1 MQSGGLALEAL
12 PGQRQLPCIRGGL
25 LALLWPTRM
34 RALLLDLYDT
44 IARVDFS
51 VISPRL
57 SEGLGVDID
66 TLFRA
71 FVATKVARNTGQCG
85 SFAGDL
91 AALAQAAGVGAKPS
105 HLSQLADEVIELAKC
120 NVHLY
125 DDVVPTLERLRAAGI
140 RLAVVSNCDHVTRP
154 VVSALGLG
162 ALVDQIV
169 LSCEVGWCKPDPRI
183 LRAALERLD
192 VPPHEAGFVDDQ
204 RAFVAAARSLG
215 LRSFQMLRSADGP
228 RAAAKE
234 RVVSDLSPLCALL
247 IP

>member
-1 MQSGGLALEAL
+1 MFGSGESTASM
-12 PGQRQLPCIRGGL
+12 RRRFFCIRRGL
-25 LALLWPTRM
+25 LGLLWPTRM

-57 SEGLGVDID
+57 SEGLGVDVN

-71 FVATKVARNTGQCG
+71 FVATKLPRNTGQYR

-91 AALAQAAGVGAKPS
+91 DALAQAAGVRASPG
-105 HLSQLADEVIELAKC
+105 HLSQLADEVTELSKH

-125 DDVVPTLERLRAAGI
+125 DDVVPTLSRFRAAGI
-140 RLAVVSNCDHVTRP
+140 KLAIVSNCDHVTRP

-162 ALVDQIV
+162 SLVDDIV

-183 LRAALERLD
+183 WQTALARLD

-204 RAFVAAARSLG
+204 GAFVAAARAIG
-215 LRSFQMLRSADGP
+215 LRSFQMLRSADAP
-228 RAAAKE
+228 RAAGE
-234 RVVSDLSPLCALL
+234 TVVFELASLL
-247 IP
+247 TILIA